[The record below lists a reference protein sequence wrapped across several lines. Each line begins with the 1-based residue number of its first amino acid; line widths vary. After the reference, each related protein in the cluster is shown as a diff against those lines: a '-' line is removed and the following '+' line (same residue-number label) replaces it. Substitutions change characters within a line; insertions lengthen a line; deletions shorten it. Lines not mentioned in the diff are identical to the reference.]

1 MWTVA
6 QGCSSPVP
14 PDITASD
21 PLLTQ
26 NTKKSGRAGRK
37 QWKIRRMNGGKK
49 HKSEPK
55 RLRFARETTYGPE
68 GRGFESLTA
77 CQKAREIQ
85 GFHELFLFSSA
96 FVFPRKWSSRTAIRS
111 GSILPQ
117 NTVTAAFACRNGK
130 HDFYACVDQKNH
142 RIFPLPKKLPAKN
155 SDNFAVCG
163 RIGVAS
169 VGKKL

>member
-1 MWTVA
+1 MDYFV
-6 QGCSSPVP
+6 
-14 PDITASD
+14 
-21 PLLTQ
+21 
-26 NTKKSGRAGRK
+26 
-37 QWKIRRMNGGKK
+37 
-49 HKSEPK
+49 
-55 RLRFARETTYGPE
+55 LRFDHSYRKEDFRALSKLAGKTT
-68 GRGFESLTA
+68 
-77 CQKAREIQ
+77 
-85 GFHELFLFSSA
+85 
-96 FVFPRKWSSRTAIRS
+96 RKWSSRTAIRS

-117 NTVTAAFACRNGK
+117 NTVTAAFACRDGK